1 MIIAMEL
8 REMKS
13 LIALSECGSIR
24 DAGLR
29 CNLCPAA
36 IHKHLKTLESDFGVP
51 IYVKRNGSLVLT
63 EAGQILLPFLREI
76 LLRHESAFLAM
87 EEWKDAKRGMV
98 RVGAGP
104 TFSSYLLPSLVK
116 QFRRRFPKV
125 DVFVETGDSAH
136 LMDGIRSGTLDLAF
150 DLASAA
156 LEDENLEQVAV
167 WESQAGF
174 VSALPKLP
182 RYCQLKA
189 LQSVPFILFQ
199 EGSPMGVIVR
209 NYLNALNFRPNV
221 IMRSDSAEAIKSMV
235 RAGLGISVLFLW
247 NIDVD
252 LQKSRF
258 AVIQTEAPLL
268 VSRISLIR
276 LKGAYTSHAV
286 TEFVGLARKVGSK
299 HLRLVKPTLGAA
311 RGSL

>member
-1 MIIAMEL
+1 
-8 REMKS
+8 
-13 LIALSECGSIR
+13 
-24 DAGLR
+24 
-29 CNLCPAA
+29 
-36 IHKHLKTLESDFGVP
+36 
-51 IYVKRNGSLVLT
+51 
-63 EAGQILLPFLREI
+63 
-76 LLRHESAFLAM
+76 M
-87 EEWKDAKRGMV
+87 EEWKDAKRGLV

-125 DVFVETGDSAH
+125 DVFVETGDSEH
-136 LMDGIRSGTLDLAF
+136 LMNGIRSGTLDLAF

-156 LEDENLEQVAV
+156 LEDENLEQVVA

-182 RYCQLKA
+182 RLCQLKA

-209 NYLNALNFRPNV
+209 NYLNTLNFRPNV
-221 IMRSDSAEAIKSMV
+221 IMRSDSAEAIKAMV

-258 AVIQTEAPLL
+258 VVIQTEAPPLI
-268 VSRISLIR
+268 SRISLIR
-276 LKGAYTSHAV
+276 LKSSYTSQAV
-286 TEFVGLARKVGSK
+286 TEFVELARKVGSK
-299 HLRLVKPTLGAA
+299 HLRPVKQSAGAA
-311 RGSL
+311 SSTI

>member
-1 MIIAMEL
+1 MEL

-24 DAGLR
+24 EAGIR

-36 IHKHLKTLESDFGVP
+36 IHKHLKTLESEFGVP
-51 IYVKRNGSLVLT
+51 IYRKGNGRLFLT
-63 EAGQILLPFLREI
+63 EAGQVLLPFFREI
-76 LLRHESAFLAM
+76 LLRYESAFTAV
-87 EEWKDAKRGMV
+87 EEWKDAKRGLV

-104 TFSSYLLPSLVK
+104 TFSSYLLPTLLK

-125 DVFVETGDSAH
+125 DVFIDTGDSDH
-136 LMDGIRSGTLDLAF
+136 LMSRIRSGALDLAF

-156 LEDENLEQVAV
+156 LEDDSLEQVAV

-182 RYCQLKA
+182 RYCQLKT

-199 EGSPMGVIVR
+199 EDSPMGVIVR
-209 NYLNALNFRPNV
+209 SYLNALNFRPNV
-221 IMRSDSAEAIKSMV
+221 VMRSDSSEAIKAMV

-276 LKGAYTSHAV
+276 LKSAYTSHAV
-286 TEFVGLARKVGSK
+286 TEFVELARRVGWK
-299 HLRLVKPTLGAA
+299 HLRPVKPALGAA
-311 RGSL
+311 RGVL